1 MTSGMRSNDW
11 VTRTLGY
18 LADWRDEARERYT
31 HINLGTIIV
40 FGNSMESI
48 DGPVSANDRR
58 PDNDNA
64 RRFA

>member
-1 MTSGMRSNDW
+1 MTFGVRSNDW

-48 DGPVSANDRR
+48 DAPVRRDDLR